1 MLEKSDFS
9 LTFSAWTFACCLMR
23 YQVLFYLSGARDKTA
38 LRVRC
43 RDVQG
48 HFGKNCGAKKCGGR
62 YEKVR

>member
-1 MLEKSDFS
+1 MLITGFVLFK
-9 LTFSAWTFACCLMR
+9 R
-23 YQVLFYLSGARDKTA
+23 YKVFLFYLSGARDKTA

-48 HFGKNCGAKKCGGR
+48 HLGKNCGAKKCGGR